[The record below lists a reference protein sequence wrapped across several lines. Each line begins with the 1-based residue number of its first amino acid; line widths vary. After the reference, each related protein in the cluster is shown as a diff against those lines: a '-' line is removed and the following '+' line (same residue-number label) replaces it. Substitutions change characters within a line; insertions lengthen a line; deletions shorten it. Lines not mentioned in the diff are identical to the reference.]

1 MWGLGQLQN
10 TGRVICYHE
19 ANGLSSF
26 SVSGPGKLEKKAV
39 WHSYLSMRPSQGTK
53 KFDTLILSG
62 NPVRE
67 QESLTLLS
75 GNPVRE
81 QTSLTLIRKP
91 SQRTRKFDTL
101 ISSGNPVREQENL
114 TLLSH
119 QETQSGN
126 KKVWHSYQETQSVN
140 KKVWHSNPIRKPSQ
154 WTRKFDILISSGNPV
169 REQESLTLLS

>member
-1 MWGLGQLQN
+1 MPQPSICKIKEQGRVQLSMWGLGQLQN
-10 TGRVICYHE
+10 TARVICYHE

-26 SVSGPGKLEKKAV
+26 SVSGPGKSEKKAV
-39 WHSYLSMRPSQGTK
+39 WHSYLSMRPSLGTK

-81 QTSLTLIRKP
+81 QKSLTLIRKP

-101 ISSGNPVREQENL
+101 ISSGNPFTEQESLTLLSGNPVSEQKSL

-119 QETQSGN
+119 QETQS
-126 KKVWHSYQETQSVN
+126 VN
-140 KKVWHSNPIRKPSQ
+140 KKV
-154 WTRKFDILISSGNPV
+154 
-169 REQESLTLLS
+169 